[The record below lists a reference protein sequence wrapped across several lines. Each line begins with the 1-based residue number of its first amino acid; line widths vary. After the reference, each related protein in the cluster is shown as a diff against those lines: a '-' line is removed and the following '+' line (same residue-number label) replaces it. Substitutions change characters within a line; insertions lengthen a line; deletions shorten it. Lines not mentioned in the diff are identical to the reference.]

1 MTRMGASLGR
11 SRGPLL
17 GVVMFAIFALLLTAM
32 VAGTLSRGALGATR
46 SYTALFTDASGLQS
60 GDDVRIAGVR
70 VGKVT
75 DIRLDGSIARVTFD
89 LQSDE
94 AVRTNT
100 TAAIDYLNLMGQRYV
115 ALRVDGPPGAVQS
128 PGVTI
133 PLTRTSVGLDLTA
146 MFNAFRPLF
155 ALIKP
160 SDVNVLA
167 EDIVQVLQGEGGAI
181 RDLVDQTARMTSTL
195 ADRDQVIS
203 AVVTNVSA
211 VMQTVSGQ
219 RREIASIVSQL
230 NGLTTTVAQ
239 HRQEIASTIDAAQ
252 GLVTSVAGLIDEMK
266 APLVAD
272 VDSLAAWASSFE
284 KQTPLL
290 AKALRG
296 TQILLTTYIKTLGLG
311 SYLNTYVCH
320 SLIKMGSAPAQEMK
334 VSNQLSERC
343 R

>member
-1 MTRMGASLGR
+1 MSRVGASLGR
-11 SRGPLL
+11 SKWPLL
-17 GVVMFAIFALLLTAM
+17 GVALFAVFAVLLTAM
-32 VAGTLSRGALGATR
+32 VAGTLSRGALGSTR
-46 SYTALFTDASGLQS
+46 GYTALFADASGLQS

-75 DIRLDGSIARVTFD
+75 GIQLDGKLARVTFE
-89 LQSDE
+89 LETGE
-94 AVRTNT
+94 AVHTNT
-100 TAAIDYLNLMGQRYV
+100 TAAIDYLNLMGQRYI
-115 ALRVDGPPGAVQS
+115 ALRLVGAPGAVQS
-128 PGVTI
+128 SSTTI
-133 PLTRTSVGLDLTA
+133 PLSRTSVGLDLTA

-167 EDIVQVLQGEGGAI
+167 GDIVQVLQGEGGAI
-181 RDLVDQTARMTSTL
+181 QDLVNQTARMTSTL
-195 ADRDQVIS
+195 ADRDHVIG
-203 AVVTNVSA
+203 AVITNVSA

-219 RREIASIVSQL
+219 RKEIASIVTQL
-230 NGLTTTVAQ
+230 NGLTTMVAQ

-252 GLVTSVAGLIDEMK
+252 VLVTSSASLVDELK
-266 APLVAD
+266 VPLTAD
-272 VDSLAAWASSFE
+272 VRSLAAWATSFV
-284 KQTPLL
+284 KQSPKL
-290 AKALRG
+290 AKALRD

-320 SLIKMGSAPAQEMK
+320 SSFQLGNGPAQEMK